1 MSNTKNTERKSNAK
15 QDILHRVGVLYT
27 LFIIAALVITA
38 RLIWVQ
44 FVSPSVKHNAEIM
57 SDGVYRTKTIPAH
70 RGAILSST
78 GEPLAL
84 SSVRYE
90 ATFDFAAE
98 GFRDATPEDFKTN
111 VDSLA
116 KLLALHFSE
125 ADAEREG
132 YDYIS
137 ESEYRNIFYTNIEKD
152 KKRAPRALK
161 VFPRSVTTDEW
172 NMMKNSFPIL
182 NQNMGVVY
190 GSERVDERIYP
201 SDDLA
206 RQVIGRDGMLVVR
219 GDTVTGSGLE
229 LIYDEYLSGHD
240 GLAVEQRI
248 AHGFWTRVNDKRN
261 RMPEDGCNV
270 VTTIDAGL
278 QKMATERLRDALTSE
293 EASFGV
299 AMVMEAA
306 TGNILC
312 MVNLSSGT
320 ERGTNYSER
329 VYNHAMSTALCPGST
344 IKLASAM
351 ALLEIGGMDI
361 DSTVEIKGSA
371 ETVGKTR
378 VVDSHNVAREVG
390 SDSVTLRDGFAH
402 SSNIFFAKA
411 VYERFKDDPKRYTD
425 FLEGLLFNDY
435 VGLGEFKEAR
445 SVIPHPGTEE
455 WRRHGDNATTLPR
468 LAFGYV
474 IELPTVHTL
483 TFYNGVANGGRMVAP
498 RLVDRIERDGEVVK
512 TMPVLTLK
520 DKMCSD
526 KTLDALYECLAA
538 AAVPERTAWRLKDL
552 PISFGCKTGTAQI
565 WGNFNTIA
573 KKDYQQMLDGMTPS
587 KDNYYLGSIVTMMP
601 QENPK
606 YTIMVSV
613 AKQSTPTH
621 PTYFGISLT
630 GSVARDIM
638 EYVYDNDPTLHATLE
653 QAETPYG
660 STAIKSGLSTS
671 VERIAKRLAN
681 ESEINNDDSEW
692 SVATVNETGCAVVEP
707 RKIEE
712 GVVPNVVGMGLS
724 DALYLL
730 EHAGLKVTHTGA
742 GRVVSQSIKNGT
754 RINANIKNIHLYLER

>member
-1 MSNTKNTERKSNAK
+1 MSQTKNSEKKGNAK

-27 LFIIAALVITA
+27 LFILAALGITA

-44 FVSPSVKHNAEIM
+44 FVSPSVKHNAEVM
-57 SDGVYRTKTIPAH
+57 SDGVYRTKTISAH
-70 RGAILSST
+70 RGAILAST

-98 GFRDATPEDFKTN
+98 GFRDAKPEDFKTN

-116 KLLALHFSE
+116 KLLAQHFSP

-137 ESEYRNIFYTNIEKD
+137 EQEYRNIFYTNIAKEE
-152 KKRAPRALK
+152 KRAPRALK
-161 VFPRSVTTDEW
+161 IFPRSVTTDEW
-172 NMMKNSFPIL
+172 NMMKRQFPIL

-206 RQVIGRDGMLVVR
+206 RQVIGRDGMLVIK
-219 GDTVTGSGLE
+219 GDTSRGSGLE

-278 QKMATERLRDALTSE
+278 QKMATERLRDALISE

-312 MVNLSSGT
+312 MVNLSSGE
-320 ERGTNYSER
+320 ERGTNYTER
-329 VYNHAMSTALCPGST
+329 VYNHAMRTALCPGST
-344 IKLASAM
+344 MKLASAM

-361 DSTVEIKGSA
+361 DSTVEIKGAA

-411 VYERFKDDPKRYTD
+411 VYERFKDDPKRYTE
-425 FLEGLLFNDY
+425 FLEDLLFNDY

-445 SVIPHPGTEE
+445 SRVPHPGTEE

-468 LAFGYV
+468 LA
-474 IELPTVHTL
+474 
-483 TFYNGVANGGRMVAP
+483 
-498 RLVDRIERDGEVVK
+498 
-512 TMPVLTLK
+512 
-520 DKMCSD
+520 
-526 KTLDALYECLAA
+526 
-538 AAVPERTAWRLKDL
+538 
-552 PISFGCKTGTAQI
+552 
-565 WGNFNTIA
+565 
-573 KKDYQQMLDGMTPS
+573 
-587 KDNYYLGSIVTMMP
+587 
-601 QENPK
+601 
-606 YTIMVSV
+606 
-613 AKQSTPTH
+613 
-621 PTYFGISLT
+621 
-630 GSVARDIM
+630 
-638 EYVYDNDPTLHATLE
+638 
-653 QAETPYG
+653 
-660 STAIKSGLSTS
+660 
-671 VERIAKRLAN
+671 
-681 ESEINNDDSEW
+681 
-692 SVATVNETGCAVVEP
+692 
-707 RKIEE
+707 
-712 GVVPNVVGMGLS
+712 
-724 DALYLL
+724 
-730 EHAGLKVTHTGA
+730 
-742 GRVVSQSIKNGT
+742 
-754 RINANIKNIHLYLER
+754 

>member
-1 MSNTKNTERKSNAK
+1 MSQTKKSEKKGSAK
-15 QDILHRVGVLYT
+15 QDILHRVSVLYT
-27 LFIIAALVITA
+27 LFILAALGITV
-38 RLIWVQ
+38 RLVWVQ

-57 SDGVYRTKTIPAH
+57 TDGVYRTKKIPAH

-90 ATFDFAAE
+90 ASFDFAAE
-98 GFRDATPEDFKTN
+98 GFREAASDKLKTN
-111 VDSLA
+111 IDSLA

-125 ADAEREG
+125 EDAAREG

-137 ESEYRNIFYTNIEKD
+137 EQEYRNIFYSNLEKD

-172 NMMKNSFPIL
+172 NMMKRSFPIL

-190 GSERVDERIYP
+190 GSDRADVRIYP

-206 RQVIGRDGMLVVR
+206 RQVIGRDGMLVVN
-219 GDTVTGSGLE
+219 GDTTQGTGLE
-229 LIYDEYLSGHD
+229 LIYDDCLSGHD
-240 GLAVEQRI
+240 GIAIEQRI

-261 RMPEDGCNV
+261 RLPEDGCNV

-278 QKMATERLRDALTSE
+278 QKMATERLRDQLIAE
-293 EASFGV
+293 EASYGV

-312 MVNLSSGT
+312 MVNLGTGT
-320 ERGTNYSER
+320 ERGTNYTER
-329 VYNHAMSTALCPGST
+329 TFNHAMCTAQCPGST
-344 IKLASAM
+344 MKLASAM

-361 DSTVEIKGSA
+361 DSTVEIKGTA

-378 VVDSHNVAREVG
+378 VVDSHNVPREVG

-411 VYERFKDDPKRYTD
+411 VYERFKDNPKRYTEYLD
-425 FLEGLLFNDY
+425 ELLFNDY
-435 VGLGEFKEAR
+435 VGLSEFNEAR
-445 SVIPHPGTEE
+445 SVVPHPGTPE
-455 WRRHGDNATTLPR
+455 WRRHGDVSTTLPR
-468 LAFGYV
+468 LAFGY
-474 IELPTVHTL
+474 IAELPTIHTL
-483 TFYNGVANGGRMVAP
+483 TFYNGVANRGRMVAP
-498 RLVDRIERDGEVVK
+498 RLVDRIERDGEVVE

-520 DKMCSD
+520 ERLCSD
-526 KTLDALYECLAA
+526 KTIDALYECLAA

-565 WGNFNTIA
+565 WNTFNSEAT
-573 KKDYQQMLDGMTPS
+573 KDQHQMQDGMSPA
-587 KDNYYLGSIVTMMP
+587 DRYYLGSIITMMP

-613 AKQSTPTH
+613 AKQATPTH

-638 EYVYDNDPTLHATLE
+638 EYVYDNDPTLHSTLE
-653 QAETPYG
+653 AAETPYG
-660 STAIKSGLSTS
+660 TRAIKAGQSDD
-671 VERIAKRLAN
+671 VERIAERLA
-681 ESEINNDDSEW
+681 INTDIKNDDSEW
-692 SVATVNETGCAVVEP
+692 SIATVDETGCAVIET
-707 RKIEE
+707 RKIED
-712 GVVPNVVGMGLS
+712 GLVPNVVGMGLS

-730 EHAGLKVTHTGA
+730 ERAGLRVTHIGS
-742 GRVVSQSIKNGT
+742 GRVVSQSLRNGT
-754 RINANIKNIHLYLER
+754 RITENTKNIHLYLER